1 MRNAALSVLLAGLAL
16 AACAHAER
24 LPLPLNPCRPAV
36 APADGPHGLH
46 EFVGSMHEH
55 SAYSD
60 GFPDSIPQDYYR
72 SGKCFGLDFLVGSE
86 HSDNMDLP
94 NALNEECLPPAS
106 PAPCAIA
113 DKDTPANSFRKWDA
127 TLEQADAEQTADF

>member
-1 MRNAALSVLLAGLAL
+1 MRSAAL
-16 AACAHAER
+16 AALLAFAALAAPAGAER
-24 LPLPLNPCRPAV
+24 LPLPLTPCRAAT
-36 APADGPHGLH
+36 APADGPNGLH
-46 EFVGSMHEH
+46 EYVGSMHEH

-86 HSDNMDLP
+86 HSDNMDIP

-106 PAPCAIA
+106 PAPCALA
-113 DKDTPANSFRKWDA
+113 
-127 TLEQADAEQTADF
+127 